1 MKVGDSVI
9 LSKHIW
15 EHPTGDSPG
24 GMLASKGDIVVIR
37 SINTASKY
45 PYTVAHPDYAYEGG
59 FVVDDTE
66 IELP

>member
-15 EHPTGDSPG
+15 EPPTGDSPG
-24 GMLASKGDIVVIR
+24 GMLASKGEMVVIR